1 MFCLA
6 ISVINQKKLTFSWP
20 DWLKIRRSVPFD
32 KLHFWKTAFFKGFQ
46 ALLSSKWLEIRKFVV
61 LSLLRNFTFE
71 KLRCLRVFKA
81 LLRVESQTAVRRRK
95 TERISCQNVAAEF
108 CASEKSWN
116 PSNLTNVMYVIYSVF
131 KINGKTLVFGDIS
144 LGKSTETTSTKGN
157 YFLSAG
163 STIFDS
169 LPLKMGAKKFSSKNF
184 SRFNQAATFKTTAN
198 GEKRII
204 SNIVHV
210 HILISQRFYPPKKK
224 KNPSNWIFIP
234 TQDHPKFPSF
244 RSFFLNFPEIL
255 FKFRNHI
262 RLHYFSLS
270 EF

>member
-1 MFCLA
+1 MTRLAKNSSFCPFWQTSLLK
-6 ISVINQKKLTFSWP
+6 NCFFQGFSSFAEFKMARNSKN
-20 DWLKIRRSVPFD
+20 LSFC
-32 KLHFWKTAFFKGFQ
+32 HFWQTSLLKNCFFSRVFK
-46 ALLSSKWLEIRKFVV
+46 LCWVSSKWLEIWKFVV

-144 LGKSTETTSTKGN
+144 LGKSTETPSTKGN

-169 LPLKMGAKKFSSKNF
+169 LPLKMGAKKLSSKNF

-224 KNPSNWIFIP
+224 KKTPKSFQLDFHSNPRS
-234 TQDHPKFPSF
+234 PKISF
-244 RSFFLNFPEIL
+244 L
-255 FKFRNHI
+255 
-262 RLHYFSLS
+262 
-270 EF
+270 